1 VAGLV
6 EVAMVEA
13 VRGVAGMGEA
23 GLVEVAMAAGVTAAA
38 ERAAVAATENWLGS
52 SRCNHSPGMW

>member
-1 VAGLV
+1 MEEAME
-6 EVAMVEA
+6 EVRVVEA
-13 VRGVAGMGEA
+13 KGVAGMGEA